1 MKETRYFYVPH
12 AEASAELPAEE
23 AAHAVRVLRMQPG
36 DEMVL
41 MDGCGTFYRAEITL
55 AAPHHCAYKIQ
66 ETLPQP
72 MQWKGRLHIGVA
84 PTKMMERMEWMLE
97 KVTEIGIDAV
107 SFLDCANSE
116 RRVVKTARLDKIIV
130 SAMKQSRKAWKPL
143 LNDMLPFD
151 KVVAGAMGG
160 YKYIAHCHTEIPRT
174 YLFDELKGRNP
185 ESDVT
190 VLIGPEGDFT
200 MEEVMAAKAEGYVSV
215 HLGDSRLRTETAC
228 MVAAMMMHLSLDV

>member
-1 MKETRYFYVPH
+1 
-12 AEASAELPAEE
+12 
-23 AAHAVRVLRMQPG
+23 
-36 DEMVL
+36 
-41 MDGCGTFYRAEITL
+41 
-55 AAPHHCAYKIQ
+55 
-66 ETLPQP
+66 
-72 MQWKGRLHIGVA
+72 
-84 PTKMMERMEWMLE
+84 
-97 KVTEIGIDAV
+97 
-107 SFLDCANSE
+107 
-116 RRVVKTARLDKIIV
+116 
-130 SAMKQSRKAWKPL
+130 MKQSRKAWKPL